1 MELVL
6 LRFFFFSCI
15 VIANH
20 RRVSKMFF
28 LFKKYEI
35 YVFVYRNVNKSIDK
49 EYIEKGIDIIFRA

>member
-1 MELVL
+1 MKVTYVWEEWIEV
-6 LRFFFFSCI
+6 
-15 VIANH
+15 V
-20 RRVSKMFF
+20 FF